1 MDHIYVDRRSV
12 ARVNFIITDYK
23 FRASSKKKK
32 AAAVAS
38 WLWRQS
44 RLRASS
50 CVYVY
55 VYVYGSSVKD
65 GEGWVGSVPLTSE
78 RVHIMP

>member
-1 MDHIYVDRRSV
+1 MDHIYIDRRSV
-12 ARVNFIITDYK
+12 ARVNFIITDY
-23 FRASSKKKK
+23 FRASSKKKE
-32 AAAVAS
+32 AAAVA

-44 RLRASS
+44 RLRAPV
-50 CVYVY
+50 CMCIYVY
-55 VYVYGSSVKD
+55 VYVYGSRVKD